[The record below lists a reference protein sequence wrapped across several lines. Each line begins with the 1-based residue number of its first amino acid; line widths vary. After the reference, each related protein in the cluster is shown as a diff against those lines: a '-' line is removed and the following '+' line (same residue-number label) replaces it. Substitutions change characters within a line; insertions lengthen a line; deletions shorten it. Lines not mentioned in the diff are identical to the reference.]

1 MTYTDDTSLFLLF
14 LREKVP
20 SILES
25 DITCKS
31 SFTIK
36 NVQKILYKIIK
47 SYYQDKGEALSEKRS
62 REHKSSDIQFNESI
76 DKFIQ
81 RDIND
86 DIVTLQ
92 NKYGSKN
99 VNKRKAKFI
108 FEKFKNAKL
117 TNRGATLGLL
127 NLYGLNLGI
136 LTTLRASARR
146 RRKFEDLEKI
156 NESSFN
162 FMKLNTKKD

>member
-47 SYYQDKGEALSEKRS
+47 SYYQDKGEALSEKRL
-62 REHKSSDIQFNESI
+62 KCFATGN
-76 DKFIQ
+76 
-81 RDIND
+81 
-86 DIVTLQ
+86 
-92 NKYGSKN
+92 
-99 VNKRKAKFI
+99 
-108 FEKFKNAKL
+108 FKL
-117 TNRGATLGLL
+117 
-127 NLYGLNLGI
+127 
-136 LTTLRASARR
+136 
-146 RRKFEDLEKI
+146 
-156 NESSFN
+156 
-162 FMKLNTKKD
+162 